1 MRIQPVTGDL
11 PAIAQLEAVVPV
23 VPDKPPAPAPAAV
36 PAAASNGDAGAYS
49 AERRARQ
56 PLRHFDPPLIAQRAA
71 LGLPVGMMVLEMAQ
85 ARGISYSAAWAAV
98 DEAMP
103 VDHHRLEASA

>member
-11 PAIAQLEAVVPV
+11 PAVAQPDVVGPV
-23 VPDKPPAPAPAAV
+23 VPAPRREPASTAVAAPAAG
-36 PAAASNGDAGAYS
+36 GDAESYA

-71 LGLPVGMMVLEMAQ
+71 LGLPVGRLVLEMAQ
-85 ARGISYSAAWAAV
+85 AEGISYSAAWAAV
-98 DEAMP
+98 DNAMP
-103 VDHHRLEASA
+103 VEHTPEAAG